1 MNNKINYEF
10 RNNISIYNISNEYN
24 EYNENINPI
33 NSMSSTFESET
44 HINLGKKTITK
55 NYFYDIKK
63 NINAKYLIIQY
74 TEGTGEYLIIENT
87 RINWGYMRVFFLT
100 FLFIFVFLI
109 LLIRCGTKIYVK
121 YKLFKRFNQ
130 PIQSMH
136 IVPAEIT
143 PQSQN
148 VPTVSNIYSI

>member
-24 EYNENINPI
+24 EYNENNNPI

-100 FLFIFVFLI
+100 FFLFLCF
-109 LLIRCGTKIYVK
+109 
-121 YKLFKRFNQ
+121 
-130 PIQSMH
+130 
-136 IVPAEIT
+136 
-143 PQSQN
+143 
-148 VPTVSNIYSI
+148 

>member
-1 MNNKINYEF
+1 MKVIFIILFIHISFCKIHFLEKYGSINVINSNGIVCLNIEKFNIGKIIHIQFNAVNGKMNNKINYEF

-24 EYNENINPI
+24 EYNENNNPI

-87 RINWGYMRVFFLT
+87 RIN
-100 FLFIFVFLI
+100 
-109 LLIRCGTKIYVK
+109 
-121 YKLFKRFNQ
+121 
-130 PIQSMH
+130 
-136 IVPAEIT
+136 
-143 PQSQN
+143 
-148 VPTVSNIYSI
+148 